1 MDIRVLRYF
10 LKISELGNISKAAES
25 LHTTQPNPTQPNL
38 SLQLTLH
45 SSLSSPH
52 ERLRRLARLKTG
64 RARAVPRSSLPVTS
78 SQTQRS

>member
-10 LKISELGNISKAAES
+10 LKICELGNISKAAES
-25 LHTTQPNPTQPNL
+25 LHTTQPNL